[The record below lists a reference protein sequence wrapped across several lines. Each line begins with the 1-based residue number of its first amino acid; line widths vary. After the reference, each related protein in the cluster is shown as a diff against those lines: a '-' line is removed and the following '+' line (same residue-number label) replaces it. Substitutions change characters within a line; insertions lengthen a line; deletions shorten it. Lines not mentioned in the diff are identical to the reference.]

1 MERVTTLNIGG
12 NVIVNSIGVVSVSQL
27 LKTPVSFFF
36 YFSNDV
42 FSNLQDREEQKGET
56 ENCVELW
63 LIKNLNTYN

>member
-36 YFSNDV
+36 YFSNNV
-42 FSNLQDREEQKGET
+42 FSNL
-56 ENCVELW
+56 
-63 LIKNLNTYN
+63 